1 MEACWAHNPEV
12 GRSKLPPANFF
23 QEFRRKEIET
33 VTSQIHRRESGDTY
47 TTFSQ
52 KNHNT
57 RSAVFIK
64 PLGQQDGAVEACWA
78 HNPEVGR
85 SKLPPANFLSR
96 ISVREEIKTLTSQ
109 ISKRE
114 SGEIYTSL
122 PTNHNTRSRVLITL

>member
-85 SKLPPANFLSR
+85 SKLPPAFFVKDFSERGHRNSYLTNQQER
-96 ISVREEIKTLTSQ
+96 IRRNLHFIAYEPQNKI
-109 ISKRE
+109 
-114 SGEIYTSL
+114 
-122 PTNHNTRSRVLITL
+122 